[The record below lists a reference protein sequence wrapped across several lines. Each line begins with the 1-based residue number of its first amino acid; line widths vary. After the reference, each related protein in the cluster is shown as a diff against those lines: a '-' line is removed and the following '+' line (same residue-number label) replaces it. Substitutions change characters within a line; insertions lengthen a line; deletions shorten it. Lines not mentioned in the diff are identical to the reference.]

1 MANHGERMMMVMDVA
16 LASLLRFIV
25 LEEEMMNP
33 DSPNAEG

>member
-1 MANHGERMMMVMDVA
+1 MMMVMDVA

-25 LEEEMMNP
+25 LEEMMNP